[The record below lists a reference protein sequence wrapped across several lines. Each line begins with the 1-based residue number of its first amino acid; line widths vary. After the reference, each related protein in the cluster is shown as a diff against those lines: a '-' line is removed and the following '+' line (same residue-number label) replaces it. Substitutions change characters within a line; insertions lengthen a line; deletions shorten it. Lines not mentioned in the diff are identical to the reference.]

1 MRLFSVAPMPTPTTP
16 QLCRHRAQ
24 NQGYVT
30 LNGREHYLGHWP
42 VSRGKKPP
50 PSVQAAYDD
59 LIATWLANGRTL
71 PDERPVLTV
80 NEVLL
85 AYVKWAEQHYV
96 PKRAKDDQ
104 NRFIRYATAVVRELF
119 GRTPAAEFG
128 PKKLKAV
135 RQAMVERDW
144 CRNMVNAQVDRV
156 KRMFKW
162 ATAEEMIPGD
172 VYHSLLAVESLR
184 RGTPG
189 VRDTEPVK
197 PVPVEIVEAILPH
210 LQPVM
215 RAMVRAQ
222 MLTGMRPGELCQL
235 RAADIDMTVGG
246 GVWVFRPQQHKT
258 QHHGHARVV
267 LIGPQAQEVLRPYI
281 DASETYVFSP
291 QAAERVRNA
300 ERRSNRKSPM
310 TPSQAARKP
319 KANPKRPKRE
329 RYDETS
335 YRNAIYRACD
345 RAFPPQ
351 GELARRPK
359 ESAAKWRARLTVEQR
374 GALTKWRS
382 DRRWHPNRLRHT
394 AATLIRREHGI
405 EAARVILGHSKLTTT
420 EIYAEADQVKAAEV
434 MAQVG

>member
-1 MRLFSVAPMPTPTTP
+1 MPTPTTP
-16 QLCRHRAQ
+16 QLCRHRGRS
-24 NQGYVT
+24 QGYVT

-50 PSVQAAYDD
+50 PSVQTAYDD
-59 LIATWLANGRTL
+59 LIAAWLANGRNL
-71 PDERPVLTV
+71 PDERPALTV

-85 AYVKWAEQHYV
+85 AYLKWAEQHYV

-104 NRFIRYATAVVRELF
+104 NRFIRYSAAVVRELF

-128 PKKLKAV
+128 PKRLKAV
-135 RQAMVERDW
+135 RQAMIDRGW

-162 ATAEEMIPGD
+162 ATAEELVPGD
-172 VYHSLLAVESLR
+172 VYHALRAVESLR

-197 PVPVEIVEAILPH
+197 PVPVETVEQVLPH

-215 RAMVRAQ
+215 RAMVQVQ

-235 RAADIDMTVGG
+235 RAADIDTTAEG
-246 GVWVFRPQQHKT
+246 GVWAFRPQQHKT

-267 LIGPQAQEVLRPYI
+267 LIGPQAQEVLRPYL
-281 DASETYVFSP
+281 DAGETYVFSP
-291 QAAERVRNA
+291 RAAERVRNA
-300 ERRSNRKSPM
+300 ERRANRKSPM

-359 ESAAKWRARLTVEQR
+359 ESKAKWLARLTEEQR
-374 GALTKWRS
+374 GALTKWRGEH
-382 DRRWHPNRLRHT
+382 RWHPNRLRHT

-420 EIYAEADQVKAAEV
+420 EIYAEADQIKAAEV
-434 MAQVG
+434 MARIG

>member
-1 MRLFSVAPMPTPTTP
+1 MPTPATP
-16 QLCRHRAQ
+16 KLCRHRAQ

-30 LNGREHYLGHWP
+30 LNGREFYLGHWP
-42 VSRGKKPP
+42 ASRGKKPP
-50 PSVQAAYDD
+50 VHVQVEYDD
-59 LIATWLANGRTL
+59 LIAKWLTNGRNL
-71 PDERPVLTV
+71 PDERPALTV

-85 AYVKWAEQHYV
+85 AYLKWAEEHYV
-96 PKRAKDDQ
+96 PNRAKDDQ
-104 NRFIRYATAVVRELF
+104 NRFIRYAAAVVRQLF

-128 PKKLKAV
+128 PKRLKAV

-156 KRMFKW
+156 KRVFKW
-162 ATAEEMIPGD
+162 AVAEELVPGD
-172 VYHSLLAVESLR
+172 VYHALRAVESLR

-197 PVPVEIVEAILPH
+197 PVPVETVAAILPY

-215 RAMVRAQ
+215 RAMVRVQ
-222 MLTGMRPGELCQL
+222 VLTGMRPGELCQL
-235 RAADIDMTVGG
+235 RVADIDRTGDG
-246 GVWVFRPQQHKT
+246 GVWVFRPRQHKT
-258 QHHGHARVV
+258 RHHGHARVV
-267 LIGPQAQEVLRPYI
+267 IIGPQAQEVLRPFV
-281 DASETYVFSP
+281 DAGETYVFSP
-291 QAAERVRNA
+291 RAAERARHA
-300 ERRSNRKSPM
+300 ERRANRTSPV

-319 KANPKRPKRE
+319 KVNPKRPKRG

-351 GELARRPK
+351 GQLARRPK
-359 ESAAKWRARLTVEQR
+359 ESKAKWLARLTQEER
-374 GALTKWRS
+374 TALTGWRS
-382 DRRWHPNRLRHT
+382 EHRWHPNQLRHT
-394 AATLIRREHGI
+394 AATAIRREHGI

-434 MAQVG
+434 MARIG